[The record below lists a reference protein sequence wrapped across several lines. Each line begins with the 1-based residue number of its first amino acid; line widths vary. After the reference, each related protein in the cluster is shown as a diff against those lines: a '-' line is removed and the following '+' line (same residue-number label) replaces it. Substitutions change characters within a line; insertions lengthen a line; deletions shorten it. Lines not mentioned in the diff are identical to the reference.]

1 MYRTICVCLCL
12 ASLLIASV
20 SFAQNNRS
28 AVSVNGSDANPCTTV
43 SPCRSFGVAL
53 AHTNPDGEV
62 IALDSGGYGAFTI
75 SQPVSV
81 IGAPGVHAALT
92 TLGGDGIDVAAGS
105 SDNVK
110 IINLKITIL
119 GATGKG
125 VSGTAFGLL
134 TVENCSD

>member
-81 IGAPGVHAALT
+81 IGAPRR
-92 TLGGDGIDVAAGS
+92 S
-105 SDNVK
+105 R
-110 IINLKITIL
+110 
-119 GATGKG
+119 GADHFRRRRDRRRCWLERQRQNHQPQNHH
-125 VSGTAFGLL
+125 SR
-134 TVENCSD
+134 